1 MATLNPAPVAL
12 HAEGS
17 EVNWARDRAK
27 QSRATRTKK
36 TGFMNQSSRIAER
49 FLRKTMSINRA
60 QNALDFEMQ
69 IDGGTMCASAGD
81 TDLWCTVPQNGCRIW
96 APRRECE
103 LWYSTRN
110 LQCLRKAFMKILAAA
125 HLHHTLRADAARLLS
140 AAHWRSCVNTEW
152 LLKCYWN
159 AVRVRTVPLT
169 LNETHPD
176 AGPRQNFLWW
186 NRNFTSSV
194 VTCQKHATVQNLP

>member
-1 MATLNPAPVAL
+1 MHWISKCKSMGGLCVPVRAIRICGAL
-12 HAEGS
+12 
-17 EVNWARDRAK
+17 
-27 QSRATRTKK
+27 
-36 TGFMNQSSRIAER
+36 F
-49 FLRKTMSINRA
+49 RKTDVGYGPHVGNASYGIQRA
-60 QNALDFEMQ
+60 Q
-69 IDGGTMCASAGD
+69 
-81 TDLWCTVPQNGCRIW
+81 
-96 APRRECE
+96 
-103 LWYSTRN
+103 